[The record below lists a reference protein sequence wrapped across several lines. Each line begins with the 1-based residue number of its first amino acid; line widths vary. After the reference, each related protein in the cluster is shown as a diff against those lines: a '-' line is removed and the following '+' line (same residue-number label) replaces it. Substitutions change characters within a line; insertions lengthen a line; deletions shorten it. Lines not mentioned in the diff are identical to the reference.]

1 MNLMKDWKKQ
11 ASQQFHKDEIEKAF
25 MDQAYAFIQNKA
37 GRLLSDPHRLGFE
50 IVFKNEACTR
60 MVGIFAFRAGDRL
73 LYVPCFFINGQVKG
87 TDLLYDVDR
96 KMFRPLDEEQV
107 EFVLEAQSTRQG
119 KGYKN
124 DNYMQRSMDVHKL
137 VVPPS
142 GRGVKFAS
150 EDEIQQDLQEMAKKA
165 ELQPI
170 LRNFIEDTGELT
182 LEAIEE
188 TMKKS
193 GAFARAL
200 TRLDDGIWEPLP
212 AKKQASEEPPADEGL
227 FLIKGFGKFAS
238 DDLTQS
244 HITKRGFSLEDSRND
259 LNTVEVDDVEL
270 QNISDPGVYDVV
282 LADGTAR
289 RAFCIPDAE
298 TYYEGL
304 HDDETEWAIG
314 DRDRQHPPT
323 LCIFEDGSV
332 SRSDYRKPVY
342 GMPRDEQPE
351 EIKEP
356 PTKEA
361 DFKNV
366 LNDQLG
372 TPVEHI
378 KDEDS
383 LSGMGVDMLDMV
395 EMVMRLEEDY
405 GIRIPDEVVENF
417 QTVGDVENYLN
428 SLGQEKAAM
437 YDPFS
442 LAVGM
447 SLSQGN
453 QLPFSV
459 VNESLDRMSAEIRAI
474 DRKDPERREKIRR
487 AKQRHREEMELRRT
501 KPWRFDPD
509 FFAGKEASM
518 KGITDDPS
526 SGYYHVYDPTTKCCV
541 FLNIKSKRTNN
552 GITTYTAARGSH
564 KDSQTYEL
572 VHNPDT
578 QTGSKEGDTVF
589 LSNQTKFIKGKPED
603 PSGAWSFCCKKGPA
617 LGNEDSIDRFLLSTD
632 NVPAKLKA
640 SEKSAGMRFEL
651 SIGGRTTEDIDDL
664 SMAVKLAR
672 DLKIPGDQALALLDM
687 AEKQGSVKF
696 WMQKA
701 NLIKA
706 GAADLLPEEEL
717 SLAMEEEPTLS
728 EEILAPGATW
738 SEEEDELM
746 RSDPEAAFKAMGFQ
760 MVIPDGSGNFLLNKT
775 GDPRDWQI
783 WDHEGGGLQPIGPR
797 EKAASM
803 RLMDDPTFDRDFDS
817 DYGTE
822 LDPGHAYALDV
833 GQTQEPMRG
842 RRIGDQA
849 DPEGFESRREAVLT
863 QTPEQLA
870 QMAKMQQL
878 PNLFEH
884 GVVGALAN
892 AYDAVVLIDRYIPD
906 LEKAVDGLGRALF
919 LFYWKPG
926 EFQDAYGVDDMQ
938 NLEDELLS
946 NFKALGDLTLNL
958 SKRSSQP
965 VGPGVASQI

>member
-1 MNLMKDWKKQ
+1 MNLIKDWKKQ

-119 KGYKN
+119 KGCKN
-124 DNYMQRSMDVHKL
+124 DDYMQRSMDVHKL

-170 LRNFIEDTGELT
+170 LRSFIEDTGELT

-188 TMKKS
+188 TMQKS

-200 TRLDDGIWEPLP
+200 ARLDDGIWEPLP
-212 AKKQASEEPPADEGL
+212 TKKQASEEPPADEGL

-289 RAFCIPDAE
+289 RAFCIPDAD

-314 DRDRQHPPT
+314 DRDRQHPTT

-361 DFKNV
+361 
-366 LNDQLG
+366 
-372 TPVEHI
+372 T
-378 KDEDS
+378 
-383 LSGMGVDMLDMV
+383 
-395 EMVMRLEEDY
+395 
-405 GIRIPDEVVENF
+405 
-417 QTVGDVENYLN
+417 
-428 SLGQEKAAM
+428 
-437 YDPFS
+437 
-442 LAVGM
+442 
-447 SLSQGN
+447 
-453 QLPFSV
+453 
-459 VNESLDRMSAEIRAI
+459 
-474 DRKDPERREKIRR
+474 
-487 AKQRHREEMELRRT
+487 
-501 KPWRFDPD
+501 
-509 FFAGKEASM
+509 M
-518 KGITDDPS
+518 KGITEDPS

-541 FLNIKSKRTNN
+541 FLNLKSKRTNN
-552 GITTYTAARGSH
+552 GITTYTAARGPH

-603 PSGAWSFCCKKGPA
+603 ASGAWSFCCKKGPA

-687 AEKQGSVKF
+687 AEKQGSVRF
-696 WMQKA
+696 WMQK
-701 NLIKA
+701 
-706 GAADLLPEEEL
+706 P
-717 SLAMEEEPTLS
+717 AMEKS
-728 EEILAPGATW
+728 GA
-738 SEEEDELM
+738 
-746 RSDPEAAFKAMGFQ
+746 
-760 MVIPDGSGNFLLNKT
+760 
-775 GDPRDWQI
+775 
-783 WDHEGGGLQPIGPR
+783 
-797 EKAASM
+797 M

-833 GQTQEPMRG
+833 GQQQEPMRG
-842 RRIGDQA
+842 RRIGDKA

-892 AYDAVVLIDRYIPD
+892 TYDAVVLIDRYIPD

-965 VGPGVASQI
+965 VGPGVASQM